1 MPLFSVCQK
10 TGREQYKNCRTD
22 DECATLFL
30 SHIFSSSRMVLPA
43 MLLETRESA
52 LFWVD
57 SNISSDFLQRD
68 TVKNRFY
75 AVSLSVTGL
84 PVPLFYDG

>member
-22 DECATLFL
+22 DECATPFL
-30 SHIFSSSRMVLPA
+30 SRIFSSSRMVLPA
-43 MLLETRESA
+43 MLLGTRESA
-52 LFWVD
+52 LFLVD